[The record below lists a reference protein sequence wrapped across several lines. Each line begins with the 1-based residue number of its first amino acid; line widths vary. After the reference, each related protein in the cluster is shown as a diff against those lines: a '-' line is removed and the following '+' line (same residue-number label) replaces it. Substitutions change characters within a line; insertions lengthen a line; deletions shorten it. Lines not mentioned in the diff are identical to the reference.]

1 MNNIVP
7 SKAPNLTV
15 APATYDRRYFD
26 QLTSQLRLYFNQ
38 VDNANGQLIQASYSN
53 SVMEWLGEGSF

>member
-15 APATYDRRYFD
+15 APPTYDRRYFD
-26 QLTSQLRLYFNQ
+26 QLTGQLRLYFNQ
-38 VDNANGQLIQASYSN
+38 VDNATGQLIQASASN